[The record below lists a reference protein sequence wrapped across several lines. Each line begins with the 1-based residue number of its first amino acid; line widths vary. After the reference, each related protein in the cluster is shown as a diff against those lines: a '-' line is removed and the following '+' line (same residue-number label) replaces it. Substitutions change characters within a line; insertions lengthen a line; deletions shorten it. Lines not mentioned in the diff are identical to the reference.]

1 MGGFN
6 LENYKNIYFIGIG
19 GISMSGLANI
29 LMHNGFKVWGSDRD
43 RSEQTQ
49 NLEKNGIKVLYGHS
63 FDNITEDID
72 IVVHTAAISRDNP
85 ELIRARELNIPIIT
99 RATLLGAIM
108 DNYDESIAVSGT
120 HGKTTTTSMISQIL
134 LKYTDPTVTIG
145 GVLPSINSNVYV
157 GNSDIFV
164 AEACEY
170 TNSFH
175 SFFPKY
181 NIMLNIEEDHPDF
194 FKDLQAVRD
203 SFSIFAKNTKPG
215 GTIFIHSS
223 IENPEEIVSVPDVSV
238 FTFGLNKGDLTASCI
253 ESKNGK
259 SLFVPVLHGKPLD
272 PIELNVPGPVN
283 IENAL
288 AAIALCLELNVP
300 YSIIQEGLLAFR
312 GTHRRFE
319 YNGSLNNAQIYN
331 DYAHHPT
338 EIAACIMAA
347 REYFPKRLWVLFQ
360 PHTYSRTK
368 ALFDDFVNSLA
379 MADKVILADIY
390 AARESDN
397 QGVSSEELVK
407 ALENKGVCAKYIDS
421 NEKIVQFFK
430 DNLVNDDMLIIM
442 GAGNIYLLANE
453 LVEN

>member
-1 MGGFN
+1 M
-6 LENYKNIYFIGIG
+6 
-19 GISMSGLANI
+19 
-29 LMHNGFKVWGSDRD
+29 
-43 RSEQTQ
+43 
-49 NLEKNGIKVLYGHS
+49 
-63 FDNITEDID
+63 
-72 IVVHTAAISRDNP
+72 
-85 ELIRARELNIPIIT
+85 
-99 RATLLGAIM
+99 
-108 DNYDESIAVSGT
+108 
-120 HGKTTTTSMISQIL
+120 
-134 LKYTDPTVTIG
+134 
-145 GVLPSINSNVYV
+145 
-157 GNSDIFV
+157 
-164 AEACEY
+164 
-170 TNSFH
+170 
-175 SFFPKY
+175 
-181 NIMLNIEEDHPDF
+181 
-194 FKDLQAVRD
+194 
-203 SFSIFAKNTKPG
+203 
-215 GTIFIHSS
+215 
-223 IENPEEIVSVPDVSV
+223 
-238 FTFGLNKGDLTASCI
+238 
-253 ESKNGK
+253 
-259 SLFVPVLHGKPLD
+259 
-272 PIELNVPGPVN
+272 
-283 IENAL
+283 
-288 AAIALCLELNVP
+288 
-300 YSIIQEGLLAFR
+300 AFR